1 MATQSN
7 LLSPDE
13 LTALTEGIKDGLIEV
28 DTGYNTQARVSKHD
42 LTSEDSSLGVNVS
55 SIDMINERFIRMFRF
70 GLLEVLRTSPRVNPT
85 RVQIVKY
92 GDYLKELK
100 PPLAVNLVRMN
111 PLRGFSVVI
120 IDPNVVFSSLDSF
133 FWWLRQRGGR
143 AATWPLVHA
152 DRKPH
157 HQTHFGCIFPLS
169 ARRMGAVDAFA
180 MRTCEL
186 RDQPAICPNCR

>member
-120 IDPNVVFSSLDSF
+120 IDPNVVFSSLD
-133 FWWLRQRGGR
+133 
-143 AATWPLVHA
+143 
-152 DRKPH
+152 
-157 HQTHFGCIFPLS
+157 
-169 ARRMGAVDAFA
+169 
-180 MRTCEL
+180 
-186 RDQPAICPNCR
+186 

>member
-70 GLLEVLRTSPRVNPT
+70 GLLEVL
-85 RVQIVKY
+85 QI
-92 GDYLKELK
+92 
-100 PPLAVNLVRMN
+100 
-111 PLRGFSVVI
+111 
-120 IDPNVVFSSLDSF
+120 
-133 FWWLRQRGGR
+133 GR
-143 AATWPLVHA
+143 AHV
-152 DRKPH
+152 
-157 HQTHFGCIFPLS
+157 
-169 ARRMGAVDAFA
+169 
-180 MRTCEL
+180 
-186 RDQPAICPNCR
+186 

>member
-92 GDYLKELK
+92 GD
-100 PPLAVNLVRMN
+100 
-111 PLRGFSVVI
+111 
-120 IDPNVVFSSLDSF
+120 
-133 FWWLRQRGGR
+133 
-143 AATWPLVHA
+143 
-152 DRKPH
+152 
-157 HQTHFGCIFPLS
+157 
-169 ARRMGAVDAFA
+169 
-180 MRTCEL
+180 
-186 RDQPAICPNCR
+186 

>member
-100 PPLAVNLVRMN
+100 PPSR
-111 PLRGFSVVI
+111 
-120 IDPNVVFSSLDSF
+120 LDWKLSPASE
-133 FWWLRQRGGR
+133 RQRQSAPRGIQ
-143 AATWPLVHA
+143 PE
-152 DRKPH
+152 
-157 HQTHFGCIFPLS
+157 LS
-169 ARRMGAVDAFA
+169 KNSLTRYSQG
-180 MRTCEL
+180 
-186 RDQPAICPNCR
+186 